1 MSDSEYSDETKDVHK
16 LYITRDQMVAI
27 RRRLEF
33 TQPTMAEEMGLS
45 KSAYVA
51 IETGVATFRKIHAL
65 AAERVAEKWAHQLG
79 RPEIIPYPV
88 YMDMSLT
95 LRRWS
100 LNELKEAQIRIAE
113 GKIR

>member
-1 MSDSEYSDETKDVHK
+1 MSDTDYSDETKEVHK
-16 LYITRDQMVAI
+16 LYITKDQMVAI

-51 IETGVATFRKIHAL
+51 IETGAAKFRKIHAL

-95 LRRWS
+95 LERWS
-100 LNELKEAQIRIAE
+100 IDELKEVQHNLSL

>member
-1 MSDSEYSDETKDVHK
+1 MKDGYFSDEAKDVHK
-16 LYITRDQMVAI
+16 LYITKDQMVAI

-51 IETGVATFRKIHAL
+51 IETGAAKFRKIHAL
-65 AAERVAEKWAHQLG
+65 AAERVAEKWAHQFG
-79 RPEIIPYPV
+79 RLEIIPYPV
-88 YMDMSLT
+88 FMDISLT
-95 LRRWS
+95 LQRWS
-100 LNELKEAQIRIAE
+100 LDELKEAQIRIFE

>member
-1 MSDSEYSDETKDVHK
+1 MKEKYFSDETKEVHK

-51 IETGVATFRKIHAL
+51 IETGAATFRKIHAL

-88 YMDMSLT
+88 FMDMSLT
-95 LRRWS
+95 LQRWS
-100 LNELKEAQIRIAE
+100 LDELKAAQIRIFE